1 MAFGVV
7 GAKADD
13 LLILR
18 RVVPGAH
25 CVFRRNLQHHRD
37 GLWIAFHRFAAW
49 ASHQYLAPMG
59 CDGWAD
65 GGKLPLV
72 LLLIFDA
79 VVCNQVAG
87 HVPLLV
93 VFRCRRSRGYT
104 MSAVR
109 VHCLFRVICSERAV
123 WDTDHA
129 WHPSRVNDA
138 ICQASSDTGWGAL
151 GPRIDTPYCRE
162 QLLGD
167 AVHYRIATGPHP
179 GGKAFTLRTVPPAT
193 TDDKPSTAHE
203 AGFSIDAGTV
213 CQEHEREKLQRL
225 CRYVARPPVSNERLS
240 VNEHSQVVYKL
251 KHPFRNGT
259 THVVMDPLA
268 FIARLAALVPRPR
281 VNLTRYHGVFAPNF
295 KHRKLIVLRHPP
307 SPRRDPH
314 NPLAPLT
321 WMQRLKRVFNID
333 IETCP
338 HCGGTLRVIAS
349 IEDPTVIETIL
360 AHIALRDRVCDAQ
373 PRAPPPAFD
382 DNDAVHLF

>member
-1 MAFGVV
+1 MLTQVLGVV
-7 GAKADD
+7 YRAISTFITRRAGFRVDSGACTGAVTLIQRFGSALNLNIHLHMLVLDGVYTFDHERPRFHRIKAPTQCELQRLLHTIARRVTGALERQG
-13 LLILR
+13 LLI
-18 RVVPGAH
+18 
-25 CVFRRNLQHHRD
+25 RD
-37 GLWIAFHRFAAW
+37 IE
-49 ASHQYLAPMG
+49 QPYLDLEA
-59 CDGWAD
+59 AD
-65 GGKLPLV
+65 GFEG
-72 LLLIFDA
+72 
-79 VVCNQVAG
+79 
-87 HVPLLV
+87 
-93 VFRCRRSRGYT
+93 
-104 MSAVR
+104 
-109 VHCLFRVICSERAV
+109 
-123 WDTDHA
+123 
-129 WHPSRVNDA
+129 
-138 ICQASSDTGWGAL
+138 QAYL
-151 GPRIDTPYCRE
+151 

-167 AVHYRIATGPHP
+167 AVHYRIATGPHA
-179 GGKAFTLRTVPPAT
+179 GGKALTLRTVPPAT

-295 KHRKLIVLRHPP
+295 KHRKLIVLRHQP